1 MNKSV
6 GFYVFVY
13 SKFKGRSAF
22 SAVDQLL
29 RYKCACRYMY
39 LLHIHTDLFLYKH
52 TFSLFLCQLHPFEF
66 WVLTSRVQSC
76 CEILCLV
83 QRAFWVGL
91 NFVPLFMIKR
101 ISCNVALE
109 VIQLSFMS
117 RSVIGK

>member
-1 MNKSV
+1 MH
-6 GFYVFVY
+6 
-13 SKFKGRSAF
+13 A
-22 SAVDQLL
+22 
-29 RYKCACRYMY
+29 
-39 LLHIHTDLFLYKH
+39 DLFYINIPSVS
-52 TFSLFLCQLHPFEF
+52 FFASLHPFEF